1 MGTSVLMQ
9 NDGTR
14 TPGMHQLD
22 DDAHEY
28 VVWGAM
34 MPSAGFVEVL
44 EVVSQAPIGH
54 SAGS

>member
-1 MGTSVLMQ
+1 
-9 NDGTR
+9 
-14 TPGMHQLD
+14 MHQLD